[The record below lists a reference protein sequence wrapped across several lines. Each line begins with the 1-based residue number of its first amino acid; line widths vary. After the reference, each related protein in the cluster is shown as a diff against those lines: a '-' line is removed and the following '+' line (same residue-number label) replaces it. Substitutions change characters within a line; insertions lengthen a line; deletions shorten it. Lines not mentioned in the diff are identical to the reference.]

1 LGEAFLRVLGLSAS
15 EAKDFSNRIDW
26 STTLVIPVPTTDAT
40 SKDVTVDGV
49 KGTLVT
55 QTNRKQFVLIWLKN
69 GVMYGLMGYG
79 DEATAAGIA
88 NSLK

>member
-1 LGEAFLRVLGLSAS
+1 
-15 EAKDFSNRIDW
+15 
-26 STTLVIPVPTTDAT
+26 
-40 SKDVTVDGV
+40 VTVDGV

-55 QTNRKQFVLIWLKN
+55 QTNRKQYVVIWLKN

-79 DEATAAGIA
+79 DEAKATMIA